1 MTSEELVSDTL
12 WGAVEPLLPP
22 EVPKP
27 KGGRLRR
34 DDRAIM
40 GGIIYVTGHRAL
52 RATGRHP

>member
-1 MTSEELVSDTL
+1 
-12 WGAVEPLLPP
+12 VEPLLPP